1 MPSLY
6 VSLTSIF
13 MQFIWVVHEY
23 THVLLLGPPLTVAST
38 VDLALAAKVPNFC
51 HLFSVFSIVRVLNFC
66 LVVEILAALRWRCYL
81 EATTMVET
89 RPLIWPRL

>member
-13 MQFIWVVHEY
+13 MQFFWVVHEY

-66 LVVEILAALRWRCYL
+66 LVEILAALRWRCYL
-81 EATTMVET
+81 EATTMAET

>member
-1 MPSLY
+1 MPSVY
-6 VSLTSIF
+6 MHTNFDFYAIV
-13 MQFIWVVHEY
+13 WVVHEY